1 MMKIYPFNFDSTE
14 IMTFRDKQNNI
25 KHLVGKEEY
34 YSSKEGFYNYLVGN
48 NIQCNLEQIE
58 EKYIRYYPI
67 LPKKAEEA
75 YKIAEGEGYTFCKP
89 TRGAFLVYVLK
100 LDK

>member
-1 MMKIYPFNFDSTE
+1 MMKRYPFNFDSTE
-14 IMTFRDKQNNI
+14 IMTFRDKQNNV
-25 KHLVGKEEY
+25 KHLVGKEEN
-34 YSSKEGFYNYLVGN
+34 YSSKKRFYNYLVEN

-75 YKIAEGEGYTFCKP
+75 YKITEGEGYTFCKP
-89 TRGAFLVYVLK
+89 TRGAFKVYVLEIR
-100 LDK
+100 

>member
-1 MMKIYPFNFDSTE
+1 
-14 IMTFRDKQNNI
+14 MTFRDKQNNI

-34 YSSKEGFYNYLVGN
+34 YSSKEGFSNYLVGN

>member
-1 MMKIYPFNFDSTE
+1 MQFGTN
-14 IMTFRDKQNNI
+14 R
-25 KHLVGKEEY
+25 G
-34 YSSKEGFYNYLVGN
+34 
-48 NIQCNLEQIE
+48 
-58 EKYIRYYPI
+58 KYIRYYPI

>member
-1 MMKIYPFNFDSTE
+1 MMMTYPFNFDNE
-14 IMTFRDKQNNI
+14 ELMTFRDKQNNI